1 MRTITTYI
9 ASRIGYTVIGK
20 GYAKRHHTMTFKG
33 ALQWAA
39 CYDDGATVYLNGYA
53 VAPRNKVGA

>member
-1 MRTITTYI
+1 MQSITNYI
-9 ASRIGYTVIGK
+9 ASIIGYTVIGK
-20 GYAKRHHTMTFKG
+20 GYGKRHYTMTFKE

-53 VAPRNKVGA
+53 VAQRGKLGA